1 MCLKRA
7 GGKSA
12 EQSKSFIYG
21 NVLLKKGGKEEY
33 Y

>member
-1 MCLKRA
+1 MPERA

-21 NVLLKKGGKEEY
+21 NVLFKKRGKEEY

>member
-1 MCLKRA
+1 MPERA

-21 NVLLKKGGKEEY
+21 NVLLKNRGKEEY
-33 Y
+33 F

>member
-1 MCLKRA
+1 MPGRA

-12 EQSKSFIYG
+12 EPSKIFIYG
-21 NVLLKKGGKEEY
+21 NVLLKNRGKKEY